1 MDINISKQSMK
12 VFVLYCKFYKRKTI
26 ATTTIYICI
35 SIVHIYICMYI
46 FVIYILCSM
55 TTPFELNKK
64 KKSVCLGGYGNS
76 KE

>member
-35 SIVHIYICMYI
+35 SIVYIHMYVHICN
-46 FVIYILCSM
+46 IYFMFNDYAL
-55 TTPFELNKK
+55 
-64 KKSVCLGGYGNS
+64 
-76 KE
+76 